1 MTSNFNNIDS
11 EIMKLDNEENLDI
24 FSIENLL
31 VENIENYKKE
41 LHQHIE
47 ELLQNKINENRIVIK
62 KNKNGEIADI
72 IYVTR
77 EKKN

>member
-1 MTSNFNNIDS
+1 MTNNFNNIDN
-11 EIMKLDNEENLDI
+11 EIMKLDNEESLDI

-31 VENIENYKKE
+31 IENIENYKKE
-41 LHQHIE
+41 LHHHIE
-47 ELLQNKINENRIVIK
+47 ELLQNKINENRIIIK
-62 KNKNGEIADI
+62 KNKNGEIEDI

>member
-47 ELLQNKINENRIVIK
+47 ELLQNKINENRIIIK
-62 KNKNGEIADI
+62 KNKNGEIEDI